1 MQTKVLTHSRRNA
14 ATIKEEALVFHPTIR
29 FIKNMYLRNLIFLLL
44 VPESRFA
51 SKNICNFLALCEIN
65 F

>member
-44 VPESRFA
+44 VPEVRFCQQEYLQF
-51 SKNICNFLALCEIN
+51 SGFM
-65 F
+65 